1 MYSKIKL
8 LGKEGR
14 KEELLN
20 GGQEYKHD
28 LEVAAKNVYICPKKV
43 KPLSTGRSKRKYK
56 RSKGMET
63 IRTFVTGP
71 EPSKVGHSQ
80 RCLCSQDF
88 M

>member
-28 LEVAAKNVYICPKKV
+28 LEVAAKNVYICQKKV
-43 KPLSTGRSKRKYK
+43 KPLSTGR
-56 RSKGMET
+56 
-63 IRTFVTGP
+63 
-71 EPSKVGHSQ
+71 
-80 RCLCSQDF
+80 
-88 M
+88 